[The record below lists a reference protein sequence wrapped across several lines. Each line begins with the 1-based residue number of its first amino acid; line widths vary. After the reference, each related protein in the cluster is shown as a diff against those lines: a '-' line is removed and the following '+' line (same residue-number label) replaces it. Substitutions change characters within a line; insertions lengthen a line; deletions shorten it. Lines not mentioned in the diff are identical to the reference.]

1 MRLIFLG
8 APGAGKGTYA
18 ALLSQQMG
26 IPTLSTGDL
35 LRTHVKQGT
44 PLGVEAKGYMD
55 QGGLVPD
62 ELVTRMLAQRLDQPD
77 TAPGFILDGFPRTL
91 PQAEALARILQE
103 RKTVLDAVVNI
114 DVPRE
119 VIVRRLT
126 GRRMCPAC
134 GANFNVN
141 TNLTPK
147 VEGVCDR
154 CGTRLVVRADDNE
167 ATIQNRLQVYESQ
180 TAPLIEHYRR
190 AGLLRTVAAQGEI
203 PEIVAMIRAVVAPG
217 E

>member
-18 ALLSQQMG
+18 AQLSQQLG

-35 LRTHVKQGT
+35 LRANVKQGT
-44 PLGVEAKGYMD
+44 SLGQEAKGYMD
-55 QGGLVPD
+55 RGGLVPD
-62 ELVTRMLAQRLDQPD
+62 ELVTRMLAQRLDQAD

-91 PQAEALARILQE
+91 TQAESLEKLLAE
-103 RKTVLDAVVNI
+103 RGLRLDSVVNI

-119 VIVRRLT
+119 IIIRRLT
-126 GRRMCPAC
+126 GRRMCPGC
-134 GANFNVN
+134 GANYNVN
-141 TNLTPK
+141 TNLRPK
-147 VEGVCDR
+147 VEGICDK
-154 CGTRLVVRADDNE
+154 CGSRLVVRADDNE
-167 ATIQNRLQVYESQ
+167 ATISNRLQVYESQ

-203 PEIVAMIRAVVAPG
+203 PEIVATIHAVVTPG
-217 E
+217 A